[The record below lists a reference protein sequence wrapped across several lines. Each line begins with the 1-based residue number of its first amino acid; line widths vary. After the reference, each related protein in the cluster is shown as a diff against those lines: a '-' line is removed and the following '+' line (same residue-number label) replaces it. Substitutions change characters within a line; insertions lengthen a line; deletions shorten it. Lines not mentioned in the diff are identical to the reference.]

1 MVLVDGVP
9 ASLFDVTPTQITFQ
23 VPWRLLTKTQA
34 NVAVVVNGFTSNAVA
49 VTPAAFAP
57 AIFTTNSQGT
67 GQGAVLFNSSAI
79 VVDSSNPARAGSL
92 INVYATGLGGTFA
105 SVADGTAGSGSVLA
119 PNIPTATI
127 GEIPAKVGF
136 AGIAGFV
143 GLYQINV
150 TIPPGVPSG
159 DAVPLVLTIG
169 SVRSNTVTIAI
180 Q

>member
-1 MVLVDGVP
+1 MRRTGDEAAGADRVGDAGD
-9 ASLFDVTPTQITFQ
+9 A
-23 VPWRLLTKTQA
+23 RRARQA
-34 NVAVVVNGFTSNAVA
+34 GNRD
-49 VTPAAFAP
+49 
-57 AIFTTNSQGT
+57 GT
-67 GQGAVLFNSSAI
+67 GEWLGGGLHGLTHRELAGQP
-79 VVDSSNPARAGSL
+79 SNPARAGSL

-119 PNIPTATI
+119 PNIPTATL